1 MTKETFEV
9 LALIPAR
16 GGSKSVPRKNLLE
29 MLGRPLIAWSIEHAL
44 LSKHISR
51 VVVST
56 DDEEIATVARYWG
69 AETPF
74 IRPIEYS
81 GDLSPDIETFK
92 HALQWFENVENY
104 KPDLVVHLRPTGP
117 ARRVSRIDDAI
128 KLILNQPDADSL
140 RSVSL
145 ASQNPFKMW
154 LFNDERSMRPALTL
168 EGIRDAHSLARQM
181 LPRAYWQN
189 GYVDIVRPS
198 TVLVKGS
205 MVGDK
210 VLPFVIDEPVCDVD
224 YIDDIPVVESVLK
237 KILDNPD
244 DNLKFSNIVNRFPV

>member
-1 MTKETFEV
+1 
-9 LALIPAR
+9 
-16 GGSKSVPRKNLLE
+16 

-44 LSKHISR
+44 SSKYIKR

-56 DDEEIATVARYWG
+56 DDEEIAAVARYWG

-74 IRPIEYS
+74 IRPMEYS

-92 HALQWFENVENY
+92 HALQWFENVEKY
-104 KPDLVVHLRPTGP
+104 RPILVVHLRPTGP
-117 ARRVSRIDDAI
+117 ARRVSKIDEAI
-128 KLILNQPDADSL
+128 ELILNHPDTDSL

-154 LFNDERSMRPALTL
+154 LLNEDKRMRPALTL
-168 EGIRDAHSLARQM
+168 EGVRDAHSLARQM

-198 TVLVKGS
+198 TVLVKNS
-205 MVGDK
+205 MVGDH

-237 KILDNPD
+237 RILDNPD
-244 DNLKFSNIVNRFPV
+244 GNLKDNDIINRFPV